1 MDVKVTYKSGVQY
14 VAEARGHQ
22 VICDQPADAG
32 GEDGG
37 MTPPEFLLVSLGTC
51 AMYYA
56 ANYLRL
62 QKIAADGMVVKVEAD
77 KAMNPPRLGT
87 FRIVIEVPGL
97 VEERHLDGA
106 RRSAEKCLVKNTLL
120 HAPAIEL
127 SVKAVDLVA

>member
-1 MDVKVTYKSGVQY
+1 
-14 VAEARGHQ
+14 
-22 VICDQPADAG
+22 
-32 GEDGG
+32 
-37 MTPPEFLLVSLGTC
+37 
-51 AMYYA
+51 MYYA